1 MAKKKVKKKTTKRR
15 RIPIIKAVRVK
26 EITVKYGGVVRTGS
40 YENKR
45 LSFEFTADCP
55 RHADPDIVC
64 DYLEALAANQFYQAQ
79 IKALETLPEEM
90 RDKVVDVHNM
100 SPVQAAKTI
109 SDFFRNFGAN
119 KPLTAE
125 QKKKRI
131 EELGKEL
138 KGLSTNL
145 AKENKR
151 LQKKKNI
158 ESEDLVTRSETITRQ
173 RAIKN
178 ELRELRRS

>member
-1 MAKKKVKKKTTKRR
+1 MAKKIKKKTTKRR

-26 EITVKYGGVVRTGS
+26 EIVVKYGGVIRTGS

-45 LSFEFTADCP
+45 LSFEFAADCP
-55 RHADPDIVC
+55 RYADPDVVC

-90 RDKVVDVHNM
+90 RDKVIDIHDM
-100 SPVQAAKTI
+100 TPAQAAQTI
-109 SDFFRNFGAN
+109 SDFFRHFGTG

-131 EELGKEL
+131 EELGSEL
-138 KGLSTNL
+138 KDLSVRL
-145 AKENKR
+145 KKENNR
-151 LQKKKNI
+151 LKKKKNI
-158 ESEDLVTRSETITRQ
+158 ESEDLVERSEIINRQ
-173 RAIKN
+173 RAIRKELK
-178 ELRELRRS
+178 ELRKP